1 MSREMRSGFTLIEL
15 MVVVVLVMILALAIV
30 PTFKEIITKAKYT
43 EGSAAISALRT
54 KIKVFYVEN
63 NRLPGLDP
71 ATVAAAT
78 PSAQTLCQS
87 LCDKTTGETWDY
99 DMAGAKAAVAGVDM
113 SYLMTDLDIEV
124 GDYAGA
130 YFKNIDYTYYAF
142 NSGMKDSSYG
152 YVVLVA
158 GSGEKKSPP
167 LGTGYA
173 VMEIRNTAWTDNQ
186 LVTAV
191 FERYKAESGFSG
203 TFPLYINNTFATSKN
218 AQSVL
223 VPGLWTDVTA
233 SLTAAGI
240 PKYADF
246 EAAGWK
252 VQ

>member
-1 MSREMRSGFTLIEL
+1 
-15 MVVVVLVMILALAIV
+15 
-30 PTFKEIITKAKYT
+30 
-43 EGSAAISALRT
+43 
-54 KIKVFYVEN
+54 
-63 NRLPGLDP
+63 
-71 ATVAAAT
+71 
-78 PSAQTLCQS
+78 
-87 LCDKTTGETWDY
+87 
-99 DMAGAKAAVAGVDM
+99 
-113 SYLMTDLDIEV
+113 
-124 GDYAGA
+124 
-130 YFKNIDYTYYAF
+130 
-142 NSGMKDSSYG
+142 
-152 YVVLVA
+152 
-158 GSGEKKSPP
+158 
-167 LGTGYA
+167 
-173 VMEIRNTAWTDNQ
+173 MEIRNTAWTDNQ